1 MCVHTSESFVGW
13 KIYCLLHS
21 IWTAIQRR
29 TLKRSTSIDL
39 RSNLR
44 SEERYDNCVW
54 EHNGNDTLLYATN
67 FVGAYTRGE
76 SLEIAKTKMP
86 QEIVS
91 YCSWLGMEAAG
102 KTEIVIVGEKCSE
115 LTIRDADSDVL
126 FESEQAQL
134 TIEEYET
141 LKTLALKSA
150 KDFLALYESIPD
162 KNAAAAPERKT
173 FYGRVPRTANEM
185 YEHTK
190 NVNTYYFAEIAVDAD
205 HDGNIYECRKRGF
218 ESLESNPDFLQ
229 NTVRKGSYGEDW
241 SLRKVLRRF
250 IWHDRIHARAMYRMA
265 IKVFGAEN
273 VVNPFYFFDE
283 GVLT

>member
-1 MCVHTSESFVGW
+1 MT
-13 KIYCLLHS
+13 I
-21 IWTAIQRR
+21 
-29 TLKRSTSIDL
+29 
-39 RSNLR
+39 
-44 SEERYDNCVW
+44 NCVW
-54 EHNGNDTLLYATN
+54 EHNGRDTLLYAVD

-76 SLEIAKTKMP
+76 TL
-86 QEIVS
+86 
-91 YCSWLGMEAAG
+91 EAAVRKMQAEICSYLKWCG
-102 KTEIVIVGEKCSE
+102 KKAVTSMDIVIIEEKVSE
-115 LTIRDADSDVL
+115 LAICDADSDVL
-126 FESEQAQL
+126 FESEQAPL
-134 TIEEYET
+134 TTEEYET

-150 KDFLALYESIPD
+150 KDFLALFESIPD
-162 KNAAAAPERKT
+162 KNAAAAPERKS
-173 FYGRVPRTANEM
+173 FYGPVPRTANEM

-218 ESLESNPDFLQ
+218 ESLESSPDFLQ

-265 IKVFGAEN
+265 IKVFGAESI
-273 VVNPFYFFDE
+273 VNPFYFFDE

>member
-1 MCVHTSESFVGW
+1 MT
-13 KIYCLLHS
+13 I
-21 IWTAIQRR
+21 
-29 TLKRSTSIDL
+29 
-39 RSNLR
+39 
-44 SEERYDNCVW
+44 NCVW

-76 SLEIAKTKMP
+76 SLEIAKAKMP

-91 YCSWLGMEAAG
+91 YCNWLGMDAAG
-102 KTEIVIVGEKCSE
+102 KTEIVIVEEKRSE

-150 KDFLALYESIPD
+150 KDFLTLYESIPD
-162 KNAAAAPERKT
+162 KNKAAIPERKT

-250 IWHDRIHARAMYRMA
+250 IWHDRIHAKAMYRMA
-265 IKVFGAEN
+265 TKVFGVESI
-273 VVNPFYFFDE
+273 VNPFYFFEE

>member
-1 MCVHTSESFVGW
+1 MT
-13 KIYCLLHS
+13 I
-21 IWTAIQRR
+21 
-29 TLKRSTSIDL
+29 
-39 RSNLR
+39 
-44 SEERYDNCVW
+44 NCVW

-67 FVGAYTRGE
+67 CVGAYTRGE
-76 SLEIAKTKMP
+76 SLEIAKAKMP

-91 YCSWLGMEAAG
+91 YCNWLGMDAAG
-102 KTEIVIVGEKCSE
+102 KTEIVIVGEKRSE

-126 FESEQAQL
+126 FESEKAPL
-134 TIEEYET
+134 TAEEYKK
-141 LKTLALKSA
+141 LKALALKSA
-150 KDFLALYESIPD
+150 QDFLALYDSVPD
-162 KNAAAAPERKT
+162 KNATAAPERKT
-173 FYGRVPRTANEM
+173 FYGQVPRTANEM

-265 IKVFGAEN
+265 IKVFGAESI
-273 VVNPFYFFDE
+273 VNPFYFFDE

>member
-1 MCVHTSESFVGW
+1 MT
-13 KIYCLLHS
+13 I
-21 IWTAIQRR
+21 
-29 TLKRSTSIDL
+29 
-39 RSNLR
+39 
-44 SEERYDNCVW
+44 NCVW
-54 EHNGNDTLLYATN
+54 EHNGRDTLLYAVD

-76 SLEIAKTKMP
+76 TL
-86 QEIVS
+86 
-91 YCSWLGMEAAG
+91 EAAVRKMQAEICSYLKWCG
-102 KTEIVIVGEKCSE
+102 KKAVTSMDIAIIEEKVSE
-115 LTIRDADSDVL
+115 LAICDADSDVL
-126 FESEQAQL
+126 FESEKAPL
-134 TIEEYET
+134 TTEEYET

-162 KNAAAAPERKT
+162 KNEAAIPERKT
-173 FYGRVPRTANEM
+173 FYGPVPRTANEM

-218 ESLESNPDFLQ
+218 EALEASPDFLQ

-250 IWHDRIHARAMYRMA
+250 IWHDRIHAKAMYRMA
-265 IKVFGAEN
+265 TKVFGVESI
-273 VVNPFYFFDE
+273 VNPFYFFDE

>member
-1 MCVHTSESFVGW
+1 M
-13 KIYCLLHS
+13 I
-21 IWTAIQRR
+21 I
-29 TLKRSTSIDL
+29 
-39 RSNLR
+39 
-44 SEERYDNCVW
+44 NCVW

-76 SLEIAKTKMP
+76 SLEIAKEKMP

-91 YCSWLGMEAAG
+91 YCNWLGMDAAG
-102 KTEIVIVGEKCSE
+102 KTEIVIVEEKRSE

-150 KDFLALYESIPD
+150 KDFLTLYESIPD
-162 KNAAAAPERKT
+162 KNKAAIPERKT